1 MKNYYVSKP
10 DLTPYEGIKV
20 TKKTKLTF
28 DNGRVKQDIKNLKLH
43 SVYTYQNERYTSKN
57 VLDVN
62 LKEGDI
68 LLLEE
73 ENRGYFL
80 PLNAEVETIER
91 AIEDYEA
98 LNIALRGDGT
108 NDVKRN
114 EEKSVRTD

>member
-28 DNGRVKQDIKNLKLH
+28 DNGRVKQEIKNLKLH